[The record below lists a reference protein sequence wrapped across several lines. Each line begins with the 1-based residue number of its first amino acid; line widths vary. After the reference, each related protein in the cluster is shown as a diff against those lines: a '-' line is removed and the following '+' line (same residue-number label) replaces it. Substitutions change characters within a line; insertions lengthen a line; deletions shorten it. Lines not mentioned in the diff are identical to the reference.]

1 MFQTEPVK
9 KEFHVDAWPE
19 VYASRQTRMVLR
31 WPAVAVEEHSVRIR
45 GESNES
51 QTERVF
57 CLAVQKHT
65 VRGIIPL
72 QESGIDL
79 TDNKHRNRARL
90 LNLVGQEVAF
100 IVTGIDTENN
110 TFLAS
115 RKAVMDALSRGAWRD
130 LEPGMVKEAVARR
143 LAFRRRNDAYVPSG
157 FIVEIDGVEA
167 FLPLWEISHG
177 WVDEA
182 SDLIQPGDKFDVKI
196 KSIDPEEERLVVSI
210 KDLIPDPWPDAA
222 TRYQP
227 GGYYR
232 GVVTGV
238 VRYGVFVELEPGVS
252 ALCRHMRG
260 GTPKKGD
267 VVLIVATDV
276 SLNDG
281 VGRIEGRT
289 IRVIRKAS

>member
-1 MFQTEPVK
+1 MLQTEPVK

-31 WPAVAVEEHSVRIR
+31 WPAVAVEEHTIRVR

-51 QTERVF
+51 VTEKVF
-57 CLAVQKHT
+57 CLAVQKGT

-72 QESGIDL
+72 QESGVDS
-79 TDNKHRNRARL
+79 TDNKYRNRARL

-115 RKAVMDALSRGAWRD
+115 RKAVMEALSKSVWRD
-130 LEPGMVKEAVARR
+130 LGPGMVREAVARR
-143 LAFRRRNDAYVPSG
+143 LAFRRKDGAYVPLG

-167 FLPLWEISHG
+167 LLPLWEISHG
-177 WVDEA
+177 WVDEV

-196 KSIDPEEERLVVSI
+196 KSIDPEEERLVVSV
-210 KDLIPDPWPDAA
+210 KDLIPDPWPGAA
-222 TRYQP
+222 TRYRP

-232 GVVTGV
+232 GIVTGV

-260 GTPKKGD
+260 IPKKGD
-267 VVLIVATDV
+267 TVLIVATDV

-289 IRVIRKAS
+289 VRIIRKAS

>member
-1 MFQTEPVK
+1 MLQTEPVK

-31 WPAVAVEEHSVRIR
+31 WPAVAVEEHAIRVR
-45 GESNES
+45 GENNES
-51 QTERVF
+51 QTERVL

-72 QESGIDL
+72 QESGVDL
-79 TDNKHRNRARL
+79 TGNKRRDRARL

-100 IVTGIDTENN
+100 VVTGIDTENN

-115 RKAVMDALSRGAWRD
+115 RKAVMESLSKAVWRD

-143 LAFRRRNDAYVPSG
+143 QAFRKKNGAYVVSG

-177 WVDEA
+177 WVEEV
-182 SDLIQPGDKFDVKI
+182 SDLIQPGDRFDVKV
-196 KSIDPEEERLVVSI
+196 KSVDPEGERLVVSV

-222 TRYQP
+222 RRYVK

-232 GVVTGV
+232 GIVTGV
-238 VRYGVFVELEPGVS
+238 VNYGVFVELEPGVS

-260 GTPKKGD
+260 IPKKGD

-281 VGRIEGRT
+281 ARRIEGRT
-289 IRVIRKAS
+289 IRVIRRAF